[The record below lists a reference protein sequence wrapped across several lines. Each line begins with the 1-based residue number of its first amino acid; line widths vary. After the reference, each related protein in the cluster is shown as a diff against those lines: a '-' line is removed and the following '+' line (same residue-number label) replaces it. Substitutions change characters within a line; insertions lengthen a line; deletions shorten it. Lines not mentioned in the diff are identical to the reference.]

1 MNGNFGFERLRGRE
15 NYSEWKVGAR
25 AYLTSKCYF
34 NECIVKL
41 PAADATTP
49 PTATQRTTNQK
60 ALAELTLLLDP
71 SLYSYIEH
79 ALEAKEAWDALTE
92 VFEDKGAIRKVFLL
106 KQWISL
112 KCDDCTSMHEY
123 VNKNV
128 SIRSKVKNAGFD
140 ISDEIA
146 GCILLC
152 GLGEDYNPLI
162 MSMEAKETITL
173 DSVKNMLLQSIEVNN
188 NSSENA
194 MSVKKFNKRDK
205 KKNVVKCYECG
216 GPHYKNKCPKLQK
229 KSEKGDIVLWTML
242 DAESERSE
250 LISQD
255 NFSADSDDTVLY
267 SALAAQ
273 NDHHDDEWFIDSG
286 ATKHMTKVAH
296 NMQNVKQPSVKQVK
310 AANGEKIDILKTG
323 DIKCTVNESNLT
335 LRDVQYIPKLC
346 VNLLSVS
353 QIVMNGNTVIFDMD
367 GCRILSK
374 DKKVMAKGELVD
386 GMFKMQIRA
395 CESVFSV
402 KHSKSDENSIL
413 WHRRLGHVSFNT
425 LKSLMKIPVSGDMK
439 CVVCAEGKHA
449 RSPFSEN
456 GTRATK
462 LLGIIHT
469 DVCGPFP
476 VQSLGG
482 AKYFVSFID
491 DYSRRVCIYPLKSKA
506 EVFSKFVAYKKMVE
520 NQLESTIK
528 IVRSDNGTE
537 YVNKNFEQLFAECGI
552 KHEKS
557 TPHSPQ
563 QNGLSERMNRTILE
577 KTRCMLLDSRLPKH
591 FWAEAAQAAVNVI
604 NTLPN
609 SPNGAAP
616 DEMWYNKKC
625 NLKHFRVFGSK
636 AMVWKPNMKRGK
648 LDAKSFECIYL
659 RRADDAK
666 AFRLYDKNARKIVIS
681 HDVIFMENEA
691 KVIDSNCVTK
701 SSEVFIENDE
711 CFDEISDVEEI
722 TISTVS
728 DVSAPAATGEND
740 NSVSSNADDVN
751 NTLVTDNQ
759 NERKMIIM
767 HQVHRME
774 LLR

>member
-1 MNGNFGFERLRGRE
+1 M
-15 NYSEWKVGAR
+15 
-25 AYLTSKCYF
+25 
-34 NECIVKL
+34 
-41 PAADATTP
+41 
-49 PTATQRTTNQK
+49 
-60 ALAELTLLLDP
+60 
-71 SLYSYIEH
+71 
-79 ALEAKEAWDALTE
+79 
-92 VFEDKGAIRKVFLL
+92 
-106 KQWISL
+106 
-112 KCDDCTSMHEY
+112 
-123 VNKNV
+123 
-128 SIRSKVKNAGFD
+128 
-140 ISDEIA
+140 
-146 GCILLC
+146 
-152 GLGEDYNPLI
+152 
-162 MSMEAKETITL
+162 
-173 DSVKNMLLQSIEVNN
+173 
-188 NSSENA
+188 
-194 MSVKKFNKRDK
+194 
-205 KKNVVKCYECG
+205 
-216 GPHYKNKCPKLQK
+216 
-229 KSEKGDIVLWTML
+229 
-242 DAESERSE
+242 
-250 LISQD
+250 
-255 NFSADSDDTVLY
+255 
-267 SALAAQ
+267 
-273 NDHHDDEWFIDSG
+273 
-286 ATKHMTKVAH
+286 
-296 NMQNVKQPSVKQVK
+296 
-310 AANGEKIDILKTG
+310 
-323 DIKCTVNESNLT
+323 
-335 LRDVQYIPKLC
+335 
-346 VNLLSVS
+346 
-353 QIVMNGNTVIFDMD
+353 
-367 GCRILSK
+367 
-374 DKKVMAKGELVD
+374 
-386 GMFKMQIRA
+386 
-395 CESVFSV
+395 
-402 KHSKSDENSIL
+402 

-476 VQSLGG
+476 VQSLGS
-482 AKYFVSFID
+482 AKYFVPFID

-759 NERKMIIM
+759 NESESMESTFESTTSSTTENDNHAPGSSNGTLAIDNADDTMNRTTVDAGALDDRARDPDFRTRARIDMDASRPNTRSKANNIM
-767 HQVHRME
+767 NLFHMAFVVGVQDDYMAFVASEPNGYKEAMKDENCKEWNVAMQEEYNSLIQNNTWELVERPPNVKTVDNKWVYKIKSGNEIVPKRFKARLVARGFTQEYGVNYYETFSPVVRFTSIRTILAIAAQKRMHIKQFDVKTAFLNGE
-774 LLR
+774 LNELVYWMDRAEFASSTRVYTA